1 MGGPLLSVR
10 AEMVSEIAAE
20 DEGSR
25 NPPMV
30 TDLVIITFFSIFTF
44 FFFFNPFILILFCW
58 WPARCTAQLLHLVSL
73 GAYYL

>member
-30 TDLVIITFFSIFTF
+30 TDLVIITFFSSFTF
-44 FFFFNPFILILFCW
+44 FFFFLILSF
-58 WPARCTAQLLHLVSL
+58 
-73 GAYYL
+73 